1 MADWLVKCKLKKD
14 GCYRLQKIFFKFLSS
29 IKPFPAMKSFAL
41 PLLLWAVG
49 SAHAQPATKSSA
61 DVEAIKAV
69 IAQETSS
76 FMNVD
81 YKTWSDTWHKVPYAY
96 WSYSDSTGTSYV
108 EGWDQ
113 LTQTFAK
120 YFRTEKPSK
129 AKIVNEWIEI
139 RVYGNGAYVRFVQKV
154 TDNIDRDETSQMR
167 VLEKKDGKWKVV
179 CVGAIAKYP
188 KDQ

>member
-1 MADWLVKCKLKKD
+1 MH
-14 GCYRLQKIFFKFLSS
+14 RIFFKFLSP
-29 IKPFPAMKSFAL
+29 IKLLPAMKLLTL
-41 PLLLWAVG
+41 PLLLWAIG
-49 SAHAQPATKSSA
+49 SAHAQSVAKPSA

-69 IAQETSS
+69 IARETSS

-129 AKIVNEWIEI
+129 AKIENEWIEI
-139 RVYGNGAYVRFVQKV
+139 RVYGNGAYARFVQRV
-154 TDNIDRDETSQMR
+154 TDDIDRDETSQMR
-167 VLEKKDGKWKVV
+167 VLEKKEGKWKVI

-188 KDQ
+188 KED